1 MRRTLPVVRLAARTL
16 DAAQTGE
23 KVTLLPAQTDTL
35 GLTVPVLGH
44 HRRRRPEDAGNR
56 HAPRVPLN

>member
-16 DAAQTGE
+16 DAAQT
-23 KVTLLPAQTDTL
+23 DTL

-44 HRRRRPEDAGNR
+44 HRGRRPEDAGNR